1 MAKLRVARP
10 DGLPGGPREKSNTM
24 QIKKNIFLL
33 ATLIFF
39 TFADDNG
46 SFDMQTLECNTHCI
60 DSSSINQLFITKTC
74 EFC

>member
-1 MAKLRVARP
+1 MAKLRVAHP

-39 TFADDNG
+39 TFAGTAFAQQADG
-46 SFDMQTLECNTHCI
+46 KASYYGTPMPAADMGA
-60 DSSSINQLFITKTC
+60 
-74 EFC
+74 